1 MSSQIE
7 LLNSKFNGLL
17 TQYQETYQE
26 FINVIN
32 STSNNNSYRS
42 VLNSSYIGE
51 NNLNIVQ
58 NSSIDNCLSSCKL
71 NNSCSGAT
79 FDNTNNYCTLSAGI
93 GNIVNSENKT
103 AIVKQSLY
111 YTYKLKIL
119 NEELSNINKLL
130 MESTNSKINDFKQ
143 NTKEKNQILNNN
155 YEILEKERFEIED
168 MITQYET
175 LNSAYRDQTINVT
188 SNYYN
193 YLIYLVIVIFLFF
206 LLCKYNLMEKQI
218 GGGYINFSKSSILII
233 ILSCF
238 VIILNAI
245 IHN

>member
-7 LLNSKFNGLL
+7 LLNSKFNGLI

-32 STSNNNSYRS
+32 STSNNNLYRS

-71 NNSCSGAT
+71 NKSCSGAT
-79 FDNTNNYCTLSAGI
+79 FDNTNNSCTLSSGI
-93 GNIVNSENKT
+93 GNIINSENKT

-119 NEELSNINKLL
+119 NEELANINKLL
-130 MESTNSKINDFKQ
+130 MESTNSKMNDFKQ
-143 NTKEKNQILNNN
+143 NTKEKNQILKNN
-155 YEILEKERFEIED
+155 YEILEKERFEIEE
-168 MITQYET
+168 MIRQYET
-175 LNSAYRDQTINVT
+175 LTSAYHDQNINVT

-206 LLCKYNLMEKQI
+206 LLCKYNLTEKQI
-218 GGGYINFSKSSILII
+218 GGGYVNFSKSFILII
-233 ILSCF
+233 ILLCF
-238 VIILNAI
+238 VIIINAI
-245 IHN
+245 IKN